1 MRNISFAL
9 TTRQIRERTKTV
21 TRRRGTWWAKILKPG
36 DLLCAVEKSQG
47 IKKGGLVRLG
57 VIRVVSVRV
66 ESLWEITAPDNLE
79 RYGAWG
85 RVETQREGFVAMDGV
100 DFVKIFTDH
109 MGGAPS
115 QPVTRIEFEYVDE
128 APSGAGGAT

>member
-66 ESLWEITAPDNLE
+66 EPLSEVTMEPGGVI
-79 RYGAWG
+79 
-85 RVETQREGFVAMDGV
+85 REGFPDMTPWN
-100 DFVKIFTDH
+100 FVRMFCDH
-109 MGGAPS
+109 MGGEEI

-128 APSGAGGAT
+128 APSGAGGAH